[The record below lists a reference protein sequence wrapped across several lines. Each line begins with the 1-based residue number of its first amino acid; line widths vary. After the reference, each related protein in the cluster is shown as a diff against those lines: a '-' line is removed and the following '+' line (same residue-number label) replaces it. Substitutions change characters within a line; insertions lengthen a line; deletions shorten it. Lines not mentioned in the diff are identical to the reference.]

1 MTVAVSVTVTVTAP
15 DPGCRGLPPH
25 LSLDFSK
32 LWFYTLFTPMNVVPH
47 PATEPRAPKLLDR
60 MRSAIRVRH
69 YSIRTEE
76 AYLGWVRRFFAFHRT
91 HPRDLEADSR
101 LCERAGVE
109 LIFAPDVSQMYP
121 SRNITWVNVEG
132 LTAGLCG
139 RNRPGHFQ
147 GVTTVC
153 NKLFN
158 IVRPDVAFFGQK
170 DAQQAIVIKRMVA
183 DTNLPLEIEICPTVR
198 EKDGLAMSSRN
209 KYLDEQQRKDALL
222 LYKALTRAR
231 QMVQQG
237 VRNSRQIIA
246 AMTEILQS
254 APDVATEYANIVDPE
269 TLAELETITDRAI
282 IAVAAKVKT
291 TRLIDNIIVDLNK
304 Q

>member
-1 MTVAVSVTVTVTAP
+1 MEVTGKIATVRKRIEQARRDGKRIGLVPTMGALHAGHMSLVNAAVQACDYVVVSIFVNPTQFEP
-15 DPGCRGLPPH
+15 NED
-25 LSLDFSK
+25 LDE
-32 LWFYTLFTPMNVVPH
+32 Y
-47 PATEPRAPKLLDR
+47 
-60 MRSAIRVRH
+60 
-69 YSIRTEE
+69 
-76 AYLGWVRRFFAFHRT
+76 
-91 HPRDLEADSR
+91 PRDLEADSR
-101 LCERAGVE
+101 LCAAAGVE
-109 LIFAPDVSQMYP
+109 LIFAPDVRQMYP
-121 SRNITWVNVEG
+121 SRNITWVNVEE
-132 LTAGLCG
+132 LTAELCG
-139 RNRPGHFQ
+139 RNRPGHFR

-198 EKDGLAMSSRN
+198 EKDGLATSSRN

-231 QMVQQG
+231 QLVRQG
-237 VRNSRQIIA
+237 ARDSRQIIA
-246 AMTEILQS
+246 AMNEILQS
-254 APDVATEYANIVDPE
+254 APNVAVEYVSIVDPE
-269 TLAELETITDRAI
+269 TLAQLETITERAL
-282 IAVAAKVKT
+282 IAVAAKVQT

>member
-1 MTVAVSVTVTVTAP
+1 MEMTGKIAVVRSRVEQARRDGKRIGLVPTMGALHAGHMSLIDTAAQKCDYVVVSIFVNP
-15 DPGCRGLPPH
+15 TQFEPNED
-25 LSLDFSK
+25 LDK
-32 LWFYTLFTPMNVVPH
+32 Y
-47 PATEPRAPKLLDR
+47 
-60 MRSAIRVRH
+60 
-69 YSIRTEE
+69 
-76 AYLGWVRRFFAFHRT
+76 
-91 HPRDLEADSR
+91 PRDLEADSR
-101 LCERAGVE
+101 LCAAAGVE

-121 SRNITWVNVEG
+121 SRNITWVTVDE
-132 LTAGLCG
+132 LTTPLCG
-139 RNRPGHFQ
+139 RFRPIHFR

-231 QMVQQG
+231 QLLRQG
-237 VRNSRQIIA
+237 VRDSRQIIA
-246 AMTEILQS
+246 AMNEILQS
-254 APDVATEYANIVDPE
+254 APKLAVEYVSIVDPE
-269 TLAELETITDRAI
+269 TLAELDTITGRAL
-282 IAVAAKVKT
+282 IALAATVGT

>member
-1 MTVAVSVTVTVTAP
+1 MEVTGKIATVRKRTDQARRDGKRIGLVPTMGALHAGHMSLVNAAVQACDYVVVSIFVNPTQFGP
-15 DPGCRGLPPH
+15 NED
-25 LSLDFSK
+25 LDE
-32 LWFYTLFTPMNVVPH
+32 Y
-47 PATEPRAPKLLDR
+47 
-60 MRSAIRVRH
+60 
-69 YSIRTEE
+69 
-76 AYLGWVRRFFAFHRT
+76 
-91 HPRDLEADSR
+91 PRDLEADSR
-101 LCERAGVE
+101 LCEKGGVE
-109 LIFAPDVSQMYP
+109 LIFAPDVREMYP
-121 SRNITWVNVEG
+121 SRNMTWVNVEE
-132 LTAGLCG
+132 LTTGLCG
-139 RNRPGHFQ
+139 RNRPVHFR

>member
-1 MTVAVSVTVTVTAP
+1 MEITGKIATVRKRIEQARRDGKRIGLVPTMGALHAGHTSLIDAAVQACDYVVVSIFVNPTQFGP
-15 DPGCRGLPPH
+15 NED
-25 LSLDFSK
+25 LDE
-32 LWFYTLFTPMNVVPH
+32 Y
-47 PATEPRAPKLLDR
+47 
-60 MRSAIRVRH
+60 
-69 YSIRTEE
+69 
-76 AYLGWVRRFFAFHRT
+76 
-91 HPRDLEADSR
+91 PRDIEVDSR
-101 LCERAGVE
+101 LCAKGGVE
-109 LIFAPDVSQMYP
+109 LIFVPDVDEMYP
-121 SRNITWVNVEG
+121 SPNMTWVNVEE
-132 LTAGLCG
+132 LTTGLCG
-139 RNRPGHFQ
+139 RNRPGHFR

-158 IVRPDVAFFGQK
+158 IVRPDIAFFGQK

-209 KYLDEQQRKDALL
+209 RYLDDQQRKDALL

-237 VRNSRQIIA
+237 ARSSREIIA
-246 AMTEILQS
+246 AMNEILQS
-254 APDVATEYANIVDPE
+254 AAGVAVEYVSVVDPE
-269 TLAELETITDRAI
+269 TLSELDTITERAI
-282 IAVAAKVKT
+282 IAVAARVKT

>member
-1 MTVAVSVTVTVTAP
+1 MEVTGKIATVRKRLEQARRDGKRIGLVPTMGALHAGHMSLIDTAVQKCDYVVVSIFVNPTQFGP
-15 DPGCRGLPPH
+15 NDD
-25 LSLDFSK
+25 LDE
-32 LWFYTLFTPMNVVPH
+32 Y
-47 PATEPRAPKLLDR
+47 
-60 MRSAIRVRH
+60 
-69 YSIRTEE
+69 
-76 AYLGWVRRFFAFHRT
+76 
-91 HPRDLEADSR
+91 PRDLEADSR
-101 LCERAGVE
+101 LCAAAGVE
-109 LIFAPDVSQMYP
+109 LVFAPDVGQMYP
-121 SRNITWVNVEG
+121 SRNMTWVTVDE

-139 RNRPGHFQ
+139 RSRPGHFR

-209 KYLDEQQRKDALL
+209 KHLDEQQRKDALL

-231 QMVQQG
+231 RMVQRG
-237 VRNSRQIIA
+237 ARDSRQIIA
-246 AMTEILQS
+246 AMNDILQS
-254 APDVATEYANIVDPE
+254 APNVVAEYANIVDPE
-269 TLAELETITDRAI
+269 TLAELETITERAI
-282 IAVAAKVKT
+282 IAVAARVGT

>member
-1 MTVAVSVTVTVTAP
+1 MEVTQKIATVRKRLEQARRDGKRIGLVPTMGALHAGHMSLVNAAVQACDYVVVSIFVNPTQFGP
-15 DPGCRGLPPH
+15 NED
-25 LSLDFSK
+25 LDE
-32 LWFYTLFTPMNVVPH
+32 Y
-47 PATEPRAPKLLDR
+47 
-60 MRSAIRVRH
+60 
-69 YSIRTEE
+69 
-76 AYLGWVRRFFAFHRT
+76 
-91 HPRDLEADSR
+91 PRDLEADSR
-101 LCERAGVE
+101 LCDEAGVE
-109 LIFAPDVSQMYP
+109 LIFAPDVTQMYP
-121 SRNITWVNVEG
+121 SRNITWVNVEE

-139 RNRPGHFQ
+139 RNRPVHFR
-147 GVTTVC
+147 GVTTIC

-209 KYLDEQQRKDALL
+209 KHLDEQQRKDALL

-231 QMVQQG
+231 QMVHQG
-237 VRNSRQIIA
+237 VRDSRQIIA
-246 AMTEILQS
+246 AMNGILQS
-254 APDVATEYANIVDPE
+254 APNVAVEYSTIVDPE
-269 TLAELETITDRAI
+269 TLAQLDTITDRAL
-282 IAVAAKVKT
+282 IAVAAKVGT

>member
-1 MTVAVSVTVTVTAP
+1 MEVTGKIATVRKRLEQARRDGKRIGLVPTMGALHAGHMSLIDTAVQKCDYVVVSIFVNPTQFGP
-15 DPGCRGLPPH
+15 NDD
-25 LSLDFSK
+25 LDE
-32 LWFYTLFTPMNVVPH
+32 Y
-47 PATEPRAPKLLDR
+47 
-60 MRSAIRVRH
+60 
-69 YSIRTEE
+69 
-76 AYLGWVRRFFAFHRT
+76 
-91 HPRDLEADSR
+91 PRDLEADSR
-101 LCERAGVE
+101 LCAAAGVE
-109 LIFAPDVSQMYP
+109 LVFAPDVGQMYP
-121 SRNITWVNVEG
+121 SRNMTWVNVEE

-139 RNRPGHFQ
+139 RSRPGHFR

-198 EKDGLAMSSRN
+198 EKDGLATSSRN

-231 QMVQQG
+231 QLVRQG
-237 VRNSRQIIA
+237 ARDSRQIIA
-246 AMTEILQS
+246 AMNEILQS
-254 APDVATEYANIVDPE
+254 APNVAVEYVSIVDPE
-269 TLAELETITDRAI
+269 TLAQLETITERAL
-282 IAVAAKVKT
+282 IAVAAKVQT